1 MVVMKILIFSFIGA
15 HTGQSQS
22 THPKESS
29 KSLVLSGKAL
39 NGKKWHD
46 IPSHSQIL
54 TQLKPTYLFLLTRAA
69 TIWDIWRTLYTLSAN
84 NDSSKYGVAFTL
96 GEPKI
101 LVLTPFLLIM
111 AIPNMSCRSAAKCP
125 VGSNISCREQ
135 LLAPISDPAST
146 PHHALRLLASVLS
159 NIDIEYTDTITDRG
173 STTELLNQQ
182 CWCHTEEKTI

>member
-1 MVVMKILIFSFIGA
+1 MKILIFSFIGA

-54 TQLKPTYLFLLTRAA
+54 TQLKPTNLFLLTSAA

-84 NDSSKYGVAFTL
+84 NNSSKCGVGFL
-96 GEPKI
+96 GEPYKQNSSSYTFPANNGNSKYE
-101 LVLTPFLLIM
+101 LPQCSKV
-111 AIPNMSCRSAAKCP
+111 SCWQQYQLQRAT
-125 VGSNISCREQ
+125 VGSNIRPCFHLSPC
-135 LLAPISDPAST
+135 T
-146 PHHALRLLASVLS
+146 PPFGLGAL
-159 NIDIEYTDTITDRG
+159 
-173 STTELLNQQ
+173 Q
-182 CWCHTEEKTI
+182 HM